1 MRFSVICAALPALGA
16 ITAASAQ
23 SAPNVLDPV
32 VITAQRIR
40 ESAFDSPAAIT
51 AVTREAIDNGG
62 PQVNLSE
69 VLNRVPGIVALN
81 RQNYAQD
88 LQISI
93 RGFGT
98 RSTFGVRGVRL
109 IVDGIPATMPD
120 GQGQASNVSLAS
132 AGRIE
137 VLRGPMA
144 QLYGNSAGGVVQVF
158 TEDDATTPTLSVS
171 GAAGPYEQR
180 KFGLKYS
187 TTTAS
192 GDGITL
198 DASRFDTDGYRE
210 HSAARRGQFNAR
222 WQRDLSRDT
231 HVSVVVN
238 ALDQPDTQ
246 DPLGLTRAQ
255 WESDPRSVATAAM
268 DYDTRKTVRQNQ
280 IGTVVEHRFSE
291 ATLFTGRL
299 YLGER
304 NLFNALGIPLTAPPQ
319 ASNTGSGGV
328 VQFDR
333 GYGGLGAQLSHRISL
348 DEGRALRLTGGIEYD
363 RMRENRQGYINNLGA
378 QGALKRDERNVVENR
393 DAYLQAS
400 LDVHR
405 DWTLTAGARSI
416 DVRFRTRDYFI
427 QPGVPPAPDN
437 PDDSGSVG
445 FSGVNPVLGL
455 TWHAAKT
462 VNVYLNAGRGY
473 ETPTFTELAY
483 RNVGS
488 GLNTDLRASSSRH
501 LELGAKW
508 KVDGVQRLDAALYD
522 IDTKDEIV
530 VDTNSGGRSTFRN
543 AGPTERR
550 GLEVAHVAQLTD
562 GLRSTL
568 SLNLLRARFADG
580 RRLPGTPERSA
591 FAELAWAPK
600 AAWGGFQSAVEVVHT
615 GSLVVNDSNTDAAP
629 AVTLLNLRAGF
640 AQSLDGWRF
649 TQLVRLDNATDR
661 RYAGSVIVNEGNG
674 RFFEPGLPRT
684 WLLALTA
691 SHAF

>member
-1 MRFSVICAALPALGA
+1 MPALAFVGPVQ
-16 ITAASAQ
+16 AQ
-23 SAPNVLDPV
+23 ATGPALDPV
-32 VITAQRIR
+32 VITTQRLR
-40 ESAFDSPAAIT
+40 ESAFDSPAAIS
-51 AVTREAIDNGG
+51 AVTREVIESAG

-158 TEDDATTPTLSVS
+158 TGPDAEQPTLTLS

-187 TTTAS
+187 TTTAE

-198 DASRFDTDGYRE
+198 DASRYDTDGYRE

-222 WQRDLSRDT
+222 WQRELSRDT
-231 HVSVVVN
+231 HVSVVLN

-255 WESDPRSVATAAM
+255 WEANPRSVAAPALAQ
-268 DYDTRKTVRQNQ
+268 DTRKTVRQNQ
-280 IGTVVEHRFSE
+280 LGSVVEHRFSE
-291 ATLFTGRL
+291 ATLFTGRV
-299 YLGER
+299 YFGER
-304 NLFNALGIPLTAPPQ
+304 KLFNALGIPPAAQAP
-319 ASNTGSGGV
+319 ATHSGGIV
-328 VQFDR
+328 RFER
-333 GYGGLGAQLSHRISL
+333 GYSGLAAQLSHRITL
-348 DEGRALRLTGGIEYD
+348 GEGRALRINGGVEYD
-363 RMRENRQGYINNLGA
+363 RMRENRQGHLNTG
-378 QGALKRDERNVVENR
+378 GVEGELKRDERNVVDNR

-400 LDVHR
+400 WDLHR
-405 DWTLTAGARSI
+405 DWTLTGGARSI

-427 QPGVPPAPDN
+427 AAGN

-455 TWHAAKT
+455 AWHATKT
-462 VNVYLNAGRGY
+462 LNVYFNAGRGY

-508 KVDGVQRLDAALYD
+508 KVDGLQRLDAALYD

-530 VDTNSGGRSTFRN
+530 VDTNTGGRSTFRN

-550 GLEVAHVAQLTD
+550 GLELTHVVQFTD
-562 GLRSTL
+562 SLRSTL

-600 AAWGGFQSAVEVVHT
+600 AAWGGFHSGIEAVHT
-615 GSLVVNDSNTDAAP
+615 GSLMVNDNNTDAAP

-640 AQSLDGWRF
+640 SQTLDGWRF

-661 RYAGSVIVNEGNG
+661 RYAGSVIVNEANG
-674 RFFEPGLPRT
+674 RFFEPALPRN
-684 WLLALTA
+684 WLLAVTA

>member
-1 MRFSVICAALPALGA
+1 MRYAVICAAMPALSATGSA
-16 ITAASAQ
+16 LAQ
-23 SAPNVLDPV
+23 SSAPALDPV
-32 VITAQRIR
+32 VITTQRVR
-40 ESAFDSPAAIT
+40 ESAFDSPAAVSAI
-51 AVTREAIDNGG
+51 TREVIDSGG

-120 GQGQASNVSLAS
+120 GQGQASNASLAS

-158 TEDDATTPTLSVS
+158 TDDDAAEPTLTAT
-171 GAAGPYEQR
+171 GAAGPYDQL

-187 TTTAS
+187 TTTAG

-198 DASRFDTDGYRE
+198 DASRYDTNGYRD

-222 WQRDLSRDT
+222 WQRDITRDT
-231 HVSVVVN
+231 HLSVIVN

-246 DPLGLTRAQ
+246 DPLSLTRAQ
-255 WESDPRSVATAAM
+255 WEAAPRSVATPALSQ
-268 DYDTRKTVRQNQ
+268 DTRKTVRQNQ
-280 IGTVVEHRFSE
+280 IGGVVEHRFSD

-304 NLFNALGIPLTAPPQ
+304 HLFNALGVPTPAQAP
-319 ASNTGSGGV
+319 ATHSGGIV
-328 VQFDR
+328 RLER
-333 GYGGLGAQLSHRISL
+333 GYGGVSVQLSHRIAL
-348 DEGRALRLTGGIEYD
+348 EEGRALRLTGGIDYD
-363 RMRENRQGYINNLGA
+363 RMRDNRQGYVNDLGV
-378 QGALKRDERNVVENR
+378 QGELKRNERNVVDNR

-400 LDVHR
+400 WDLHR
-405 DWTLTAGARSI
+405 DWTLTGGARSI
-416 DVRFRTRDYFI
+416 DVRFRTRDHFI
-427 QPGVPPAPDN
+427 ATGN
-437 PDDSGSVG
+437 PDDSGTLH

-462 VNVYLNAGRGY
+462 VNVYLNAGRGQ

-488 GLNTDLRASSSRH
+488 GLNTELRASSSRH

-508 KVDGVQRLDAALYD
+508 RLEGAQRLDLALYD
-522 IDTKDEIV
+522 IETRDEIT
-530 VDTNSGGRSTFRN
+530 VDANTGGRSTFRN

-550 GLEVAHVAQLTD
+550 GVEFMHVAQLHP
-562 GLRSTL
+562 GLRSTW
-568 SLNLLRARFADG
+568 SFNLLRARFADG

-591 FAELAWAPK
+591 FAELAWVPA
-600 AAWGGFQSAVEVVHT
+600 AAWGGFHGGVELVHT
-615 GSLVVNDSNTDAAP
+615 GSIVVHDDNRDAAP
-629 AVTLLNLRAGF
+629 AATVLNLRAGF
-640 AQSLDGWRF
+640 AQSLGGWRF
-649 TQLVRLDNATDR
+649 TQLVRLDNATNR
-661 RYAGSVIVNEGNG
+661 RYAGSVVVNEGNG
-674 RFFEPGLPRT
+674 RFFEPALPRH
-684 WLLALTA
+684 WLLALSA

>member
-1 MRFSVICAALPALGA
+1 MRPAVLWAAAPVLACVSPAHA
-16 ITAASAQ
+16 QATAPA
-23 SAPNVLDPV
+23 LDPV
-32 VITAQRIR
+32 VITTQRMR
-40 ESAFDSPAAIT
+40 ESAFDSSAAIS
-51 AVTREAIDNGG
+51 AVTREVIESAG

-98 RSTFGVRGVRL
+98 RSTFGARGVRL

-158 TEDDATTPTLSVS
+158 TGPDAEQPTLTLS

-180 KFGLKYS
+180 KVGLKYS
-187 TTTAS
+187 TTTAD

-198 DASRFDTDGYRE
+198 DASRFDTDGYRQ

-222 WQRDLSRDT
+222 WQRELSRDT
-231 HVSVVVN
+231 HVGVVLN

-255 WESDPRSVATAAM
+255 WESDPRSVASAAT

-291 ATLFTGRL
+291 TTLFTGRL

-333 GYGGLGAQLSHRISL
+333 GYGGMGAQLSHRITL
-348 DEGRALRLTGGIEYD
+348 EEGRALRLTGGIEYD
-363 RMRENRQGYINNLGA
+363 RMRENRQGYINNFGV
-378 QGALKRDERNVVENR
+378 QGALKRNERNVVENR

-400 LDVHR
+400 FDIHR

-445 FSGVNPVLGL
+445 FNGVNPVLGF

-462 VNVYLNAGRGY
+462 LNVYFNAGRGY

-488 GLNTDLRASSSRH
+488 GLNTDLQASSSRH

-508 KVDGVQRLDAALYD
+508 KLGQQRLDVALYD

-530 VDTNSGGRSTFRN
+530 VDTNTGGRSTFRN

-550 GLEVAHVAQLTD
+550 GLELTHVAQLTD
-562 GLRSTL
+562 SLLSTL
-568 SLNLLRARFADG
+568 SLNVLHARFADG

-600 AAWGGFQSAVEVVHT
+600 AAWGGFHSGIEAVHT
-615 GSLVVNDSNTDAAP
+615 GSLMVNDGNTDAAP
-629 AVTLLNLRAGF
+629 TVTLLNLRAGF
-640 AQSLDGWRF
+640 AQSFGGWRF
-649 TQLVRLDNATDR
+649 TQLLRLDNATDR
-661 RYAGSVIVNEGNG
+661 RYAGSVIVNEANG
-674 RFFEPGLPRT
+674 RFFEPGLPRN
-684 WLLALTA
+684 WLVAVTA

>member
-1 MRFSVICAALPALGA
+1 MRLTVIWAAVPMLGA
-16 ITAASAQ
+16 LQAASAQ
-23 SAPNVLDPV
+23 STSNVLDPV
-32 VITAQRIR
+32 VITAQRVR
-40 ESAFDSPAAIT
+40 ESAFDSPTAIS
-51 AVTREAIDNGG
+51 AVTREVIDNGG

-109 IVDGIPATMPD
+109 IVDGIPASMPD
-120 GQGQASNVSLAS
+120 GQGQASNVSLSS

-158 TEDDATTPTLSVS
+158 TEDDAPTPTFTVS

-180 KFGLKYS
+180 KVGLKYS
-187 TTTAS
+187 TTTAQ

-198 DASRFDTDGYRE
+198 DASRYDTDGYRE
-210 HSAARRGQFNAR
+210 HSAARRGQFNGR
-222 WQRDLSRDT
+222 WQRDFTRDT
-231 HVSVVVN
+231 HLSVVVN

-255 WESDPRSVATAAM
+255 WEANPRSVAAPALTQ
-268 DYDTRKTVRQNQ
+268 DTRKTVRQNQ
-280 IGTVVEHRFSE
+280 VGSVLEHRFSE
-291 ATLFTGRL
+291 ATLFTGRV

-304 NLFNALGIPLTAPPQ
+304 NLFNALGIPLAPQ
-319 ASNTGSGGV
+319 LADTHSGGIV
-328 VQFDR
+328 RFDR
-333 GYGGLGAQLSHRISL
+333 AYSGLGAQLSHRITL
-348 DEGRALRLTGGIEYD
+348 DEGRALRLTGGVEYD
-363 RMRENRQGYINNLGA
+363 RMRENRQGYINNAGVE
-378 QGALKRDERNVVENR
+378 GALKRNERNVVDNR

-400 LDVHR
+400 VDLHR
-405 DWTLTAGARSI
+405 DWTLTGGARSI
-416 DVRFRTRDYFI
+416 DVRFRTHDYYI
-427 QPGVPPAPDN
+427 TAGTPGN

-455 TWHAAKT
+455 AWHAAKT
-462 VNVYLNAGRGY
+462 VNVYFNAGRGY

-550 GLEVAHVAQLTD
+550 GLELTHVAQVTD
-562 GLRSTL
+562 SLRSTL

-600 AAWGGFQSAVEVVHT
+600 AAWGGFHSAAEVVHT
-615 GSLVVNDSNTDAAP
+615 GSLAVNDANTDAAP

-640 AQSLDGWRF
+640 AQALDGWRF
-649 TQLVRLDNATDR
+649 TQLVRLDNATNR

-674 RFFEPGLPRT
+674 RFFEPGLPRN
-684 WLLALTA
+684 WLIAVTA

>member
-1 MRFSVICAALPALGA
+1 MRPAVLWAAAPVLACVSPAHA
-16 ITAASAQ
+16 QATAPA
-23 SAPNVLDPV
+23 LDPV
-32 VITAQRIR
+32 VITTQRMR
-40 ESAFDSPAAIT
+40 ESAFDSPAAIS
-51 AVTREAIDNGG
+51 AVTREVIESAG

-158 TEDDATTPTLSVS
+158 TGPDAEQPTLTLS

-180 KFGLKYS
+180 KVGLKYS
-187 TTTAS
+187 TTTAD
-192 GDGITL
+192 GDGITV
-198 DASRFDTDGYRE
+198 DASRYDTDGYRE

-222 WQRDLSRDT
+222 WQRELSRDT
-231 HVSVVVN
+231 HVSVVLN

-255 WESDPRSVATAAM
+255 WESDPRSVASAAT

-299 YLGER
+299 YLGKR

-333 GYGGLGAQLSHRISL
+333 GYGGMGAQLSHRITL
-348 DEGRALRLTGGIEYD
+348 EEGRALRLTGGIEYD
-363 RMRENRQGYINNLGA
+363 RMRENRQGYINNFGV
-378 QGALKRDERNVVENR
+378 QGALKRNERNVVENR

-400 LDVHR
+400 FDIHR
-405 DWTLTAGARSI
+405 DWTLTGGARSI

-445 FSGVNPVLGL
+445 FNGVNPVLGL

-462 VNVYLNAGRGY
+462 LNVYFNAGRGY

-483 RNVGS
+483 RNAGS
-488 GLNTDLRASSSRH
+488 GLNTDLQASSSRH

-508 KVDGVQRLDAALYD
+508 KLGQQRLDVALYD

-530 VDTNSGGRSTFRN
+530 VDTNTGGRSTFRN

-550 GLEVAHVAQLTD
+550 GLELTHVAQLTD
-562 GLRSTL
+562 SLRATL
-568 SLNLLRARFADG
+568 SLNVLRARFADG

-600 AAWGGFQSAVEVVHT
+600 AAWGGFHSGIEAVHT
-615 GSLVVNDSNTDAAP
+615 GSLMVNDGNTDAAP

-640 AQSLDGWRF
+640 AQSFGGWRF
-649 TQLVRLDNATDR
+649 TQLLRLDNATDR
-661 RYAGSVIVNEGNG
+661 RYAGSVIVNEANG
-674 RFFEPGLPRT
+674 RFFEPGLPRN
-684 WLLALTA
+684 WLVAVTA

>member
-1 MRFSVICAALPALGA
+1 MRPAVLWAAAPVLACVSPAHA
-16 ITAASAQ
+16 QATAPA
-23 SAPNVLDPV
+23 LDPV
-32 VITAQRIR
+32 VITTQRMR
-40 ESAFDSPAAIT
+40 ESAFDSPAAIS
-51 AVTREAIDNGG
+51 AVTREVIESAG

-69 VLNRVPGIVALN
+69 ALNRVPGIVALN

-158 TEDDATTPTLSVS
+158 TGPDAEQPTLTLS

-180 KFGLKYS
+180 KVGLKYS
-187 TTTAS
+187 TTTAD
-192 GDGITL
+192 GDGITV
-198 DASRFDTDGYRE
+198 DASRYDTDGYRE

-222 WQRDLSRDT
+222 WQRELSRDT
-231 HVSVVVN
+231 HVSVVLN

-255 WESDPRSVATAAM
+255 WESDPRSVASAAT

-299 YLGER
+299 YLGKR

-333 GYGGLGAQLSHRISL
+333 GYGGMGAQLSHRITL
-348 DEGRALRLTGGIEYD
+348 EEGRALRLTGGIEYD
-363 RMRENRQGYINNLGA
+363 RMRENRQGYINNFGV
-378 QGALKRDERNVVENR
+378 QGALKRNERNVVENR

-400 LDVHR
+400 FDIHR
-405 DWTLTAGARSI
+405 DWTLTGGARSI

-445 FSGVNPVLGL
+445 FNGVNPVLGF
-455 TWHAAKT
+455 TWHAAET
-462 VNVYLNAGRGY
+462 LNVYFSAGRGY

-483 RNVGS
+483 RNAGS
-488 GLNTDLRASSSRH
+488 GLNTDLQASSSRH

-508 KVDGVQRLDAALYD
+508 KLGPQRLDVALYD

-530 VDTNSGGRSTFRN
+530 VDTNTGGRSTFRN

-550 GLEVAHVAQLTD
+550 GLELTHVAQLTD
-562 GLRSTL
+562 SLRSTL
-568 SLNLLRARFADG
+568 SLNVLRARFADG

-600 AAWGGFQSAVEVVHT
+600 AAWGGFHSGIEAVHT
-615 GSLVVNDSNTDAAP
+615 GSLMVNDGNTDAAP

-640 AQSLDGWRF
+640 AQSFGGWRF
-649 TQLVRLDNATDR
+649 TQLLRLDNATDR
-661 RYAGSVIVNEGNG
+661 RYAGSVIVNEANG
-674 RFFEPGLPRT
+674 RFFEPGLPRN
-684 WLLALTA
+684 WLVAVTA

>member
-1 MRFSVICAALPALGA
+1 MRFTVIWAAVPALGA
-16 ITAASAQ
+16 ISAASAQ

-32 VITAQRIR
+32 VITTQRIR
-40 ESAFDSPAAIT
+40 ESAFDSPAAISV
-51 AVTREAIDNGG
+51 VTREAIDNGG

-158 TEDDATTPTLSVS
+158 TEDDASTPTFTVS

-198 DASRFDTDGYRE
+198 DASRFETDGYRE

-255 WESDPRSVATAAM
+255 WESAPRSVATAAT

-363 RMRENRQGYINNLGA
+363 RMRENRQGYINNFGV

-400 LDVHR
+400 FDLHR
-405 DWTLTAGARSI
+405 DWTLTGGARSI
-416 DVRFRTRDYFI
+416 DVRFRTRDHFI

-462 VNVYLNAGRGY
+462 VNVYFNAGRGY

-508 KVDGVQRLDAALYD
+508 RLDGVQRLDAALYD
-522 IDTKDEIV
+522 IDTEDEIV

-562 GLRSTL
+562 SLRSTL

-649 TQLVRLDNATDR
+649 TQLVRLDNATNR

-674 RFFEPGLPRT
+674 RFFEPGLPRH
-684 WLLALTA
+684 WLLAVTA

>member
-1 MRFSVICAALPALGA
+1 MRFTVIWAAVPMLGA
-16 ITAASAQ
+16 LQAASAQ
-23 SAPNVLDPV
+23 GTSNALDPV
-32 VITAQRIR
+32 VITAQRVR
-40 ESAFDSPAAIT
+40 ESAFDSPTAIS
-51 AVTREAIDNGG
+51 AVTREVIDNGG

-158 TEDDATTPTLSVS
+158 TEDDAPIPTFTVS

-187 TTTAS
+187 TTTAQ

-210 HSAARRGQFNAR
+210 HSAARRGQFNGR
-222 WQRDLSRDT
+222 WQRDLTRDT
-231 HVSVVVN
+231 HLSVVVN

-255 WESDPRSVATAAM
+255 WESDPRSVASAAT

-280 IGTVVEHRFSE
+280 IGAVVEHRFSD

-319 ASNTGSGGV
+319 ASNTGSGGM

-333 GYGGLGAQLSHRISL
+333 GYGGLGAQLSHRIGL
-348 DEGRALRLTGGIEYD
+348 DEGRSLRLTGGIEYD
-363 RMRENRQGYINNLGA
+363 RMRENRQGYINNLGV
-378 QGALKRDERNVVENR
+378 QGALKRNERNVVENR

-400 LDVHR
+400 FDLHR
-405 DWTLTAGARSI
+405 DWTLTGGARSI
-416 DVRFRTRDYFI
+416 DVRFRTRDYFV

-455 TWHAAKT
+455 AWHAAKT
-462 VNVYLNAGRGY
+462 VNVYFNAGRGY

-488 GLNTDLRASSSRH
+488 GLNTELRASSSRH

-508 KVDGVQRLDAALYD
+508 RVDGLQRLDAALYD

-550 GLEVAHVAQLTD
+550 GLELTHVAQLAD
-562 GLRSTL
+562 SLRSTL

-591 FAELAWAPK
+591 FAELAWAPQ
-600 AAWGGFQSAVEVVHT
+600 AAWGGFHSAVEVVHT
-615 GSLVVNDSNTDAAP
+615 GSLVVNDANTDAAP

-640 AQSLDGWRF
+640 AQSAGGWRF

-674 RFFEPGLPRT
+674 RFFEPGLPRN
-684 WLLALTA
+684 WLLAVTA

>member
-1 MRFSVICAALPALGA
+1 MRPAVLWAAAPVLACVSPAHA
-16 ITAASAQ
+16 QATAPA
-23 SAPNVLDPV
+23 LDPV
-32 VITAQRIR
+32 VITTQRMR
-40 ESAFDSPAAIT
+40 ESAFDSPAAIS
-51 AVTREAIDNGG
+51 AVTREVIESAG

-158 TEDDATTPTLSVS
+158 TGPDAEQPTLTLS

-180 KFGLKYS
+180 KVGLKYS
-187 TTTAS
+187 TTTAD

-198 DASRFDTDGYRE
+198 DASRFDTDGYRQ

-222 WQRDLSRDT
+222 WQRELSRDT
-231 HVSVVVN
+231 HVSVVLN

-255 WESDPRSVATAAM
+255 WENDPRSVASAAT

-333 GYGGLGAQLSHRISL
+333 GYGGMGAQLSHRITL
-348 DEGRALRLTGGIEYD
+348 EEGRALRLTGGIEYD
-363 RMRENRQGYINNLGA
+363 RMRENRQGYINNFGV
-378 QGALKRDERNVVENR
+378 QGALKRNERNVVENR

-400 LDVHR
+400 FDIHR

-445 FSGVNPVLGL
+445 FNGVNPVLGF

-462 VNVYLNAGRGY
+462 LNVYFNAGRGY

-488 GLNTDLRASSSRH
+488 GLNTDLQASSSRH

-508 KVDGVQRLDAALYD
+508 KLGQQRLDVALYD

-530 VDTNSGGRSTFRN
+530 VDTNTGGRSTFRN

-550 GLEVAHVAQLTD
+550 GLELTHMAQLTD
-562 GLRSTL
+562 SLRSTL
-568 SLNLLRARFADG
+568 SLNVLRARFADG

-600 AAWGGFQSAVEVVHT
+600 AAWGGFHSGIEAVHT
-615 GSLVVNDSNTDAAP
+615 GSLMVNDGNTDATP

-640 AQSLDGWRF
+640 AQSFGGWRF
-649 TQLVRLDNATDR
+649 TQLLRLDNATDR
-661 RYAGSVIVNEGNG
+661 RYAGSVIVNEANG
-674 RFFEPGLPRT
+674 RFFEPGLPRN
-684 WLLALTA
+684 WLVAVTA

>member
-1 MRFSVICAALPALGA
+1 MRFTVIWAAVPMLAALQ
-16 ITAASAQ
+16 AASAQ
-23 SAPNVLDPV
+23 GTSNALDPV
-32 VITAQRIR
+32 VITAQRVR
-40 ESAFDSPAAIT
+40 ESAFDSPTAIS
-51 AVTREAIDNGG
+51 AVTREVIDNGG

-69 VLNRVPGIVALN
+69 VLNRVSGIVALN

-158 TEDDATTPTLSVS
+158 TEDDAPTPTFTVS

-180 KFGLKYS
+180 KLGLKYS
-187 TTTAS
+187 TTTAQ

-210 HSAARRGQFNAR
+210 HSAARRGQFNGR
-222 WQRDLSRDT
+222 WQRDLTRDT

-255 WESDPRSVATAAM
+255 WEANPRSVAAPALTQ
-268 DYDTRKTVRQNQ
+268 DTRKTVRQNQ
-280 IGTVVEHRFSE
+280 LGSVIEHRFSE
-291 ATLFTGRL
+291 TTLFTGRV
-299 YLGER
+299 YFGER
-304 NLFNALGIPLTAPPQ
+304 NLFNALGIPLAPQ
-319 ASNTGSGGV
+319 LADTHSGGIV
-328 VQFDR
+328 RFDR
-333 GYGGLGAQLSHRISL
+333 NYSGLGAQLSHRITL
-348 DEGRALRLTGGIEYD
+348 DEGRALRLTGGVEYD
-363 RMRENRQGYINNLGA
+363 RMRENRQGYINNAGVE
-378 QGALKRDERNVVENR
+378 GSLKRDERNVVDNR

-400 LDVHR
+400 VDLHR
-405 DWTLTAGARSI
+405 DWTLTGGARSI
-416 DVRFRTRDYFI
+416 DVRFRTHDRFI
-427 QPGVPPAPDN
+427 TTGTPGN
-437 PDDSGSVG
+437 PDDSGSLG
-445 FSGVNPVLGL
+445 FSGVNPVLGF

-462 VNVYLNAGRGY
+462 VNVYFNAGRGY

-550 GLEVAHVAQLTD
+550 GLELTHVAQLTD
-562 GLRSTL
+562 SLRSTL

-580 RRLPGTPERSA
+580 RRLPGTPERSG
-591 FAELAWAPK
+591 FAELAWAPQ
-600 AAWGGFQSAVEVVHT
+600 AAWGGFHSAVEVVHT
-615 GSLVVNDSNTDAAP
+615 GSLVVNDANTDAAP

-640 AQSLDGWRF
+640 AQSLAGWRF

-674 RFFEPGLPRT
+674 RFFEPGLPRN
-684 WLLALTA
+684 WLLAVTA

>member
-1 MRFSVICAALPALGA
+1 MRFAVIWAGLPALAAAIPAGA
-16 ITAASAQ
+16 QVAA
-23 SAPNVLDPV
+23 NTLDPV
-32 VITAQRIR
+32 VITTQRVR
-40 ESAFDSPAAIT
+40 ESAFDSPAAIS
-51 AVTREAIDNGG
+51 AVTREVIDSGG

-120 GQGQASNVSLAS
+120 GQGQASSVSLAS

-158 TEDDATTPTLSVS
+158 TEDDAAQPTLTLTA
-171 GAAGPYEQR
+171 AAGPYEQR

-187 TTTAS
+187 TTTEG

-210 HSAARRGQFNAR
+210 HSAARRGQFNGR
-222 WQRDLSRDT
+222 WQRELTRDT
-231 HVSVVVN
+231 HLRVVVN
-238 ALDQPDTQ
+238 VLDQPDTQ

-255 WESDPRSVATAAM
+255 WEADPRSVASPALTQ
-268 DYDTRKTVRQNQ
+268 DTRKTVRQNQ
-280 IGTVVEHRFSE
+280 LGTVVEHRISE
-291 ATLFTGRL
+291 ATELSARIYF
-299 YLGER
+299 GER
-304 NLFNALGIPLTAPPQ
+304 QLFNALGIPLGPQ
-319 ASNTGSGGV
+319 LADTHSGGIV
-328 VQFDR
+328 RFER
-333 GYGGLGAQLSHRISL
+333 LYSGAAVQLSHRIAL
-348 DEGRALRLTGGIEYD
+348 DEGRALRLTGGLEYD
-363 RMRENRQGYINNLGA
+363 RMRENRQGYINDAGIEGE
-378 QGALKRDERNVVENR
+378 QKRNERNVVDNR
-393 DAYLQAS
+393 DAFVQAGWD
-400 LDVHR
+400 LHR

-416 DVRFRTRDYFI
+416 DVRFRTRDHFI
-427 QPGVPPAPDN
+427 TTGN
-437 PDDSGSVG
+437 PDDSGG
-445 FSGVNPVLGL
+445 MRFSGVNPVAGL
-455 TWHAAKT
+455 TWRAANT
-462 VNVYLNAGRGY
+462 LNLYLNAGRGY

-483 RNVGS
+483 RNSGS
-488 GLNTDLRASSSRH
+488 GLNTDLQASGSRH

-508 KVDGVQRLDAALYD
+508 KLDGMQRLDLALYD
-522 IDTKDEIV
+522 IDTRDEIV

-550 GLEVAHVAQLTD
+550 GVEFMHVAQLADT
-562 GLRSTL
+562 LRSTL
-568 SLNLLRARFADG
+568 AFNLLRARFADG

-600 AAWGGFQSAVEVVHT
+600 AAWGGFHGGVELVHT
-615 GSLVVNDSNTDAAP
+615 SSLVVHDDNRDAAP
-629 AVTLLNLRAGF
+629 AATVLNLRAGF
-640 AQSLDGWRF
+640 AQSLGGWRF
-649 TQLVRLDNATDR
+649 TQLVRLDNATNR

-674 RFFEPGLPRT
+674 RFFEPALPRH